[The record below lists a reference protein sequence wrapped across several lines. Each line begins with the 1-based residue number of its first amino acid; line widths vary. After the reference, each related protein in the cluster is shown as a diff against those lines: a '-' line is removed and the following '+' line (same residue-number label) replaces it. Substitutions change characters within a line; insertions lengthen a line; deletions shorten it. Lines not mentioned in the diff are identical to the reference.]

1 MTTASNDPPLSQEV
15 FGPYLVYERLG
26 VGGMATV
33 HRAKERGIEGFERI
47 VALKRLLPHLAED
60 ASFVKSFVREAKLAS
75 MLQHA
80 NIVQLYELGRV
91 GTVYFISMEYIDGRD
106 IRRILR
112 QARKVSGPPNINVTL
127 ALLIQLCD
135 ALEYAHTRVDEH
147 GEPLGLVHRDVSP
160 SNLLVTKSGHLKV
173 IDFGIAKAQSQQL
186 RTQTGRVKGKLAYM
200 APEAISGKELDCR
213 SDIFSAGV
221 IAHELLT
228 ARPLFASKNEYQTL
242 INVQR
247 SDILSPSAFN
257 QAVPPELDAIVHKAL
272 SRDPEERYHHAAQM
286 RDDLHGVRIRYNLS
300 ATNREVQTWSEW
312 AFSLEAPGGN
322 FSGPAVTDS
331 FGAPSRSPVKTPLPL
346 RAPSEVH
353 TPPPSGFSGT
363 GGSHGSR
370 PPSRA
375 GSQSGVGP
383 AAVMAAAAH
392 GHTPS
397 GTHHHDEEDAD
408 VAWGGGEPHDS
419 GQPVLLDDVRDHSGS
434 HPTGGHTPAHATPGR
449 SAPTAQTLMAAESGA
464 FSAHDP
470 VNAATMVGV
479 GAPPSRAHV
488 TPTSWPHGSSN
499 DAMTGRRTMRGM
511 GTAQPVETAPAAGDV
526 TTPNPLADDGPAFG
540 AALTAQ
546 RTTSTTKLAIIGALA
561 LVVIAGGL
569 FVAFGRGGGKST
581 KKDAAAAPAVDPNQP
596 ATLKFIVEP
605 TDAIIKIAGMEPHT
619 GDGTPWVVPLDPG
632 VVQIKVSRE
641 GSQSWETSVELT
653 AGQTKTVRVSL
664 GAAEGDANMG
674 TLSLVSDPDGLTVV
688 LDGNELAQKTPI
700 KMPIAPGMH
709 NVVVRQN
716 GEVMWKHSFQ
726 AEAGTLHEFKPSMAE
741 IRAKQERIAATGPVI
756 QHERTT
762 PVVRQPITREPPPGP
777 GSVAITTPPP
787 PGPGTGSASA
797 AITTPPLPPGPGSG
811 SASGT
816 AKITTPPGPGSGS
829 ATTPPPPGPGSAKIT
844 TPVGGNTT
852 TIKPPPKPNTSIAP
866 VVVPPNAVKRT
877 SGELPKLST
886 IVRRPEDLPKGSIS
900 AKICIDAGG
909 AVTNVQVFKLT
920 GDPAASLASAI
931 RGWRYT
937 PYKANGVAVPA
948 CFVNS
953 FTLK

>member
-1 MTTASNDPPLSQEV
+1 
-15 FGPYLVYERLG
+15 
-26 VGGMATV
+26 
-33 HRAKERGIEGFERI
+33 
-47 VALKRLLPHLAED
+47 
-60 ASFVKSFVREAKLAS
+60 LAS
-75 MLQHA
+75 YLNHV
-80 NIVQLYELGRV
+80 NIVQIFELGRV
-91 GTVYFISMEYIDGRD
+91 ASEYFISMEYIDGRD

-112 QARKVSGPPNINVTL
+112 HARKVSGPPPIHVTVG
-127 ALLIQLCD
+127 LLLQLCD
-135 ALEYAHTRVDEH
+135 ALEYAHSRVDEH

-272 SRDPEERYHHAAQM
+272 SRDPDERYHHAAQM

-331 FGAPSRSPVKTPLPL
+331 FGAASRSPIKTPLPL
-346 RAPSEVH
+346 RAPSESN
-353 TPPPSGFSGT
+353 TPVPQMQPPQGSGAVRARAP
-363 GGSHGSR
+363 SHPGNL
-370 PPSRA
+370 
-375 GSQSGVGP
+375 
-383 AAVMAAAAH
+383 AARAAAA
-392 GHTPS
+392 GSTPAHS
-397 GTHHHDEEDAD
+397 AHHDEEDAD
-408 VAWGGGEPHDS
+408 VAWGGGDPHES

-434 HPTGGHTPAHATPGR
+434 HSITGGHTPSQVTPAHGPGAPSRNPPGR
-449 SAPTAQTLMAAESGA
+449 VGPGAPTLMANAATDSGT

-470 VNAATMVGV
+470 ASASTMVGL
-479 GAPPSRAHV
+479 GAPPQRAN
-488 TPTSWPHGSSN
+488 PPSSWPHGSSN
-499 DAMTGRRTMRGM
+499 DAVAPRRTTRGM
-511 GTAQPVETAPAAGDV
+511 GTAQPVADAPSGPALGDV
-526 TTPNPLADDGPAFG
+526 TTPNPLQDDGPAFG
-540 AALTAQ
+540 AHFTAQ
-546 RTTSTTKLAIIGALA
+546 RSKSSSKLVIIGAIAA
-561 LVVIAGGL
+561 LVIGGGL
-569 FVAFGRGGGKST
+569 FIAFGRGGGKSNG
-581 KKDAAAAPAVDPNQP
+581 KAAAAAPAVDPNQP

-605 TDAIIKIAGMEPHT
+605 TDAIIKIAGMAPHT

-641 GSQSWETSVELT
+641 GHQSWETSVELT
-653 AGQTKTVRVSL
+653 SGQTKTVRVSL
-664 GAAEGDANMG
+664 GAAEGDANMA
-674 TLSLVSDPDGLTVV
+674 TLSLVSDPDGLTVL
-688 LDGNELAQKTPI
+688 LDGQELNQKTPV
-700 KMPIAPGMH
+700 KMPVPPGMH
-709 NVVVRQN
+709 SVVVRQN
-716 GEVMWKHSFQ
+716 GEVMWRHSFQ
-726 AEAGTLHEFKPSMAE
+726 AEASTLYEFKPSMAE
-741 IRAKQERIAATGPVI
+741 IRAKQERERVAATTPSV
-756 QHERTT
+756 QHERA
-762 PVVRQPITREPPPGP
+762 VVRPPVNREPPPGP
-777 GSVAITTPPP
+777 GTVTPP
-787 PGPGTGSASA
+787 PGPGSS
-797 AITTPPLPPGPGSG
+797 AITPPPLGAGSGINPGSG
-811 SASGT
+811 S
-816 AKITTPPGPGSGS
+816 PPAGSGS
-829 ATTPPPPGPGSAKIT
+829 ATTPPAGSGSAKIT
-844 TPVGGNTT
+844 TPPAGGSGVTT
-852 TIKPPPKPNTSIAP
+852 PPAGSGSAKITTPPAGTGSASGSAAIAKPQITKPNTAIAP

-886 IVRRPEDLPKGSIS
+886 ILRPGQEMPKGSIS

-920 GDPAASLASAI
+920 GEAATSLAAAI
-931 RGWRYT
+931 KSWRYT
-937 PYKANGVAVPA
+937 THKIDGKAVPA